1 MIQKFLTKC
10 PFALI
15 ILVSSNLLGQEVSN
29 FSKYKELYPETPFVR
44 LTNETKV
51 TIKLEKGTI
60 VCTQEH
66 LKEDLFLKSNA
77 TNYGSKESI
86 GFSYFFEILD
96 IEAVSYALEDNKYKK
111 YEVTEFKEK
120 NNLDDS
126 FYDDSK
132 TLNFVYPRVG
142 KGTHTVLNYTEK
154 IKNPRFISTFYLADL
169 FPIIKSKLTVVVDK
183 DINLRFETF
192 HLDSLHVK
200 QQKRDIGKN
209 IIYTWEINK
218 TPEFKYETQIGS
230 YRYILPHIV
239 PIISSYNSKDGEVY
253 LARNEGDLYQWYHGL
268 TKDVNQDL
276 PKDELQKLVTQL
288 TEGKNNDFE
297 KVKAI
302 YYWVQQNIKYIAF
315 EYALGGFVPREAND
329 VFVKKYGDCK
339 DNSSILDVM
348 LKLAGIEGNLTW
360 IGTRSIPYTY
370 HEMPTPL
377 IDNHM
382 ILTYTDGDNTYYLDA
397 TGRYVSI
404 NYPTSFIQGKE
415 ALVGNRDGTFEVKKV
430 PVIPANQNTLVDHT
444 NLFLENTILKG
455 DTSVEIS
462 GYPKINMFRSLEN
475 ISETDELLEYYN
487 KRFTKGSNKF
497 LIGEFTETNKFDYDH
512 NFKLNFD
519 FQLAD
524 YIKDIGNEVYVNLNL
539 NKPVSQFRTDDD
551 RKYRKEFDN
560 QKSYKYVNVFEIPE
574 GYQIDYMPESFNI
587 DNQFVSASINYEI
600 EDGRI
605 KYEHHLESW
614 FISLS
619 KEEQL
624 KVNALVKKIEK
635 QYKEIIVLKK
645 I

>member
-1 MIQKFLTKC
+1 
-10 PFALI
+10 
-15 ILVSSNLLGQEVSN
+15 
-29 FSKYKELYPETPFVR
+29 
-44 LTNETKV
+44 
-51 TIKLEKGTI
+51 
-60 VCTQEH
+60 
-66 LKEDLFLKSNA
+66 
-77 TNYGSKESI
+77 
-86 GFSYFFEILD
+86 
-96 IEAVSYALEDNKYKK
+96 
-111 YEVTEFKEK
+111 
-120 NNLDDS
+120 
-126 FYDDSK
+126 
-132 TLNFVYPRVG
+132 
-142 KGTHTVLNYTEK
+142 
-154 IKNPRFISTFYLADL
+154 
-169 FPIIKSKLTVVVDK
+169 
-183 DINLRFETF
+183 
-192 HLDSLHVK
+192 
-200 QQKRDIGKN
+200 
-209 IIYTWEINK
+209 
-218 TPEFKYETQIGS
+218 
-230 YRYILPHIV
+230 
-239 PIISSYNSKDGEVY
+239 
-253 LARNEGDLYQWYHGL
+253 
-268 TKDVNQDL
+268 
-276 PKDELQKLVTQL
+276 
-288 TEGKNNDFE
+288 
-297 KVKAI
+297 
-302 YYWVQQNIKYIAF
+302 
-315 EYALGGFVPREAND
+315 
-329 VFVKKYGDCK
+329 
-339 DNSSILDVM
+339 
-348 LKLAGIEGNLTW
+348 
-360 IGTRSIPYTY
+360 
-370 HEMPTPL
+370 MPTPL